1 MQRQRRGQPGAQ
13 LALIHYGLDK
23 VKQGPAFPSSLP
35 LLMAIVHGIRYLT
48 LSLRNAAGIDRHRN
62 PKSRLFALEIRNAVY
77 FPNRF
82 SIGYQNDSIWV
93 PEPVQGV
100 PPMTGLGK
108 VIRYMRPYS
117 WMAVLGLIT
126 TILPVVMELVTPRMV
141 QFVIDEGIRA
151 GNMTAVW
158 QGSAVMLLAAIV
170 GASTTIGQGIARAQ
184 ISQGIAFDLR
194 NDLFR
199 HIQRFSFANLD
210 RMQTGQLMTRVSSD
224 VDIARMF
231 LSAGLALLLRTLL
244 MVIGSLVMMLILD
257 WRLSLVMI
265 AVLALSSAVLF
276 WLMRVVGPLFSK
288 IQEKLDKLNTLVQEN
303 LAGVHVVKAYV
314 RERHEIER
322 FNVQNLDYMEQNIK
336 VGRLLALVMPS
347 LLLLTNFGAVFAI
360 WWGGIDVVG
369 GRLTVGELVAFNN
382 YLLIGMSPLLL
393 LSNIL
398 SMVSRAEASA
408 KRIVEVLET
417 EPSIQAPPEPVKDHK
432 PVGEVTFDNV
442 HFHYAGA
449 LRNGFGGA
457 DGAAASN
464 SQGQSQTAGANGSA
478 DARVR
483 AVGEE
488 VLHGIHL
495 HAKPGQKVALMG
507 ATGAGKSTLVNLI
520 PRFYDAID
528 GAIRLDGVDVRD
540 WEPTSLRKHIG
551 VVLQQSTL
559 FAGTVRDNIAYGR
572 PDAPLEEV
580 IGAAQAAQAHEF
592 VMRMPEGYGSMVEAR
607 GANLSGGQKQRIA
620 IARALLTSPAVLI
633 LDDSTSSVDL
643 DTELRLQLALKE
655 SLSDTTTFVIA
666 QRISSVVDADL
677 ILVLDDGKI
686 AARGT
691 HEELLASS
699 DIYQEIYFSQFEEA

>member
-1 MQRQRRGQPGAQ
+1 MWVCDDIDVVSSEADRPWKPGYRQFA
-13 LALIHYGLDK
+13 YGFGD
-23 VKQGPAFPSSLP
+23 
-35 LLMAIVHGIRYLT
+35 
-48 LSLRNAAGIDRHRN
+48 
-62 PKSRLFALEIRNAVY
+62 AVY
-77 FPNRF
+77 SRNRF
-82 SIGYQNDSIWV
+82 SSGYRKANLRV
-93 PEPVQGV
+93 AEPVRIFS
-100 PPMTGLGK
+100 PMTGLGK

-141 QFVIDEGIRA
+141 QFVIDRGILA
-151 GNMTAVW
+151 GDMTAVW

-199 HIQRFSFANLD
+199 HIQRFSFADLD

-244 MVIGSLVMMLILD
+244 MVIGSLVMMLVLD

-265 AVLALSSAVLF
+265 TVLALSAAVLF

-288 IQEKLDKLNTLVQEN
+288 VQEKLDKLNTLVQEN

-314 RERHEIER
+314 REGHEIER
-322 FNVQNLDYMEQNIK
+322 FNVQNVDYMEQNIK

-360 WWGGIDVVG
+360 WWGGIDVIG
-369 GRLTVGELVAFNN
+369 GRLTIGELVAFNN

-417 EPSIQAPPEPVKDHK
+417 EPAIQAPREAVTDQIPI
-432 PVGEVTFDNV
+432 GEVTFDNV
-442 HFHYAGA
+442 HFHYAGS
-449 LRNGFGGA
+449 LSNGLNGA
-457 DGAAASN
+457 DGADATD
-464 SQGQSQTAGANGSA
+464 SQGRSQAVGGNGSA
-478 DARVR
+478 DGRVR

-520 PRFYDAID
+520 PRFYDAVD

-551 VVLQQSTL
+551 VVLQQTTL
-559 FAGTVRDNIAYGR
+559 FAGTVRDNISYGR

-592 VMRMPEGYGSMVEAR
+592 VMRMPEGYESMVEAR

-643 DTELRLQLALKE
+643 DTELQLQLALQE
-655 SLSDTTTFVIA
+655 SLSETTTFVIA

-677 ILVLDDGKI
+677 ILVLEDGKI

-691 HEELLASS
+691 HEELLATSE
-699 DIYQEIYFSQFEEA
+699 IYQEIYFSQFEEA

>member
-1 MQRQRRGQPGAQ
+1 
-13 LALIHYGLDK
+13 
-23 VKQGPAFPSSLP
+23 
-35 LLMAIVHGIRYLT
+35 
-48 LSLRNAAGIDRHRN
+48 
-62 PKSRLFALEIRNAVY
+62 
-77 FPNRF
+77 
-82 SIGYQNDSIWV
+82 
-93 PEPVQGV
+93 
-100 PPMTGLGK
+100 MTGLGK

-141 QFVIDEGIRA
+141 QFVIDRGILA
-151 GNMTAVW
+151 GDMTAVW

-199 HIQRFSFANLD
+199 HIQRFSFADLD

-244 MVIGSLVMMLILD
+244 MVIGSLVMMLVLD

-265 AVLALSSAVLF
+265 TVLALSAAVLF

-288 IQEKLDKLNTLVQEN
+288 VQEKLDKLNTLVQEN

-314 RERHEIER
+314 REGHEIER
-322 FNVQNLDYMEQNIK
+322 FNVQNVDYMEQNIK

-360 WWGGIDVVG
+360 WWGGIDVIG
-369 GRLTVGELVAFNN
+369 GRLTIGELVAFNN

-417 EPSIQAPPEPVKDHK
+417 EPAIQAPREAVTDQI

-442 HFHYAGA
+442 HFHYAGS
-449 LRNGFGGA
+449 LSNGLNGA
-457 DGAAASN
+457 DGADATDSLGR
-464 SQGQSQTAGANGSA
+464 SQAVGGNGSA
-478 DARVR
+478 DGRVR

-520 PRFYDAID
+520 PRFYDAVD

-551 VVLQQSTL
+551 VVLQQTTL

-592 VMRMPEGYGSMVEAR
+592 VMRMPEGYESMVEAR

-643 DTELRLQLALKE
+643 DTELQLQLALQE
-655 SLSDTTTFVIA
+655 SLSETTTFVIA

-677 ILVLDDGKI
+677 ILVLEDGKI

-691 HEELLASS
+691 HEELLATSE
-699 DIYQEIYFSQFEEA
+699 IYQEIYFSQFEEA

>member
-1 MQRQRRGQPGAQ
+1 MR
-13 LALIHYGLDK
+13 
-23 VKQGPAFPSSLP
+23 
-35 LLMAIVHGIRYLT
+35 
-48 LSLRNAAGIDRHRN
+48 
-62 PKSRLFALEIRNAVY
+62 
-77 FPNRF
+77 
-82 SIGYQNDSIWV
+82 
-93 PEPVQGV
+93 
-100 PPMTGLGK
+100 GLGK

-141 QFVIDEGIRA
+141 QFVIDRGILA
-151 GNMTAVW
+151 GDMTAVW

-199 HIQRFSFANLD
+199 HIQRFSFADLD

-265 AVLALSSAVLF
+265 AVLALSAAVLF
-276 WLMRVVGPLFSK
+276 WLMRVVGPLFAK
-288 IQEKLDKLNTLVQEN
+288 VQEKLDKLNTLVQEN
-303 LAGVHVVKAYV
+303 LAGVRVVKAYV
-314 RERHEIER
+314 REGHEIER
-322 FNVQNLDYMEQNIK
+322 FNVQNVDYMEQNIK

-360 WWGGIDVVG
+360 WWGGIDVIG

-417 EPSIQAPPEPVKDHK
+417 EPAIQAPREPVTDHT

-442 HFHYAGA
+442 HFHYAGS
-449 LRNGFGGA
+449 LPNGLNGA
-457 DGAAASN
+457 DGAAAAD
-464 SQGQSQTAGANGSA
+464 SQGQSQAFGGNGSV
-478 DARVR
+478 DGRVR

-495 HAKPGQKVALMG
+495 QAKPGQKVALMG

-520 PRFYDAID
+520 PRFYDAVD

-580 IGAAQAAQAHEF
+580 ISAARAAQAHEF
-592 VMRMPEGYGSMVEAR
+592 VMRMPEGYESMVEAR

-643 DTELRLQLALKE
+643 DTELQLQLALQE
-655 SLSDTTTFVIA
+655 SLSETTTFVIA

-677 ILVLDDGKI
+677 ILVLEDGKI

-699 DIYQEIYFSQFEEA
+699 EIYQEIYFSQFEEA

>member
-1 MQRQRRGQPGAQ
+1 
-13 LALIHYGLDK
+13 
-23 VKQGPAFPSSLP
+23 
-35 LLMAIVHGIRYLT
+35 
-48 LSLRNAAGIDRHRN
+48 
-62 PKSRLFALEIRNAVY
+62 
-77 FPNRF
+77 
-82 SIGYQNDSIWV
+82 
-93 PEPVQGV
+93 
-100 PPMTGLGK
+100 
-108 VIRYMRPYS
+108 MRPYS

-141 QFVIDEGIRA
+141 QFVIDRGILA
-151 GNMTAVW
+151 GDMTAVW

-199 HIQRFSFANLD
+199 HIQRFSFADLD

-244 MVIGSLVMMLILD
+244 MVIGSLVMMLVLD

-265 AVLALSSAVLF
+265 TVLALSAAVLF

-288 IQEKLDKLNTLVQEN
+288 VQEKLDKLNTLVQEN

-314 RERHEIER
+314 REGHEIER
-322 FNVQNLDYMEQNIK
+322 FNVQNVDYMEQNIK

-360 WWGGIDVVG
+360 WWGGIDVIG
-369 GRLTVGELVAFNN
+369 GRLTIGELVAFNN

-417 EPSIQAPPEPVKDHK
+417 EPAIQAPREAVTDQI

-442 HFHYAGA
+442 HFHYAGS
-449 LRNGFGGA
+449 LSNGLNGA
-457 DGAAASN
+457 DGADATDSLGR
-464 SQGQSQTAGANGSA
+464 SQAVGGNGSA
-478 DARVR
+478 DGRVR

-520 PRFYDAID
+520 PRFYDAVD

-551 VVLQQSTL
+551 VVLQQTTL

-592 VMRMPEGYGSMVEAR
+592 VMRMPEDYESMVEAR

-643 DTELRLQLALKE
+643 DTELQLQLALQE
-655 SLSDTTTFVIA
+655 SLSETTTFVIA

-677 ILVLDDGKI
+677 ILVLEDGKI

-691 HEELLASS
+691 HEELLATSE
-699 DIYQEIYFSQFEEA
+699 IYQEIYFSQFEEA

>member
-1 MQRQRRGQPGAQ
+1 
-13 LALIHYGLDK
+13 
-23 VKQGPAFPSSLP
+23 
-35 LLMAIVHGIRYLT
+35 
-48 LSLRNAAGIDRHRN
+48 
-62 PKSRLFALEIRNAVY
+62 
-77 FPNRF
+77 
-82 SIGYQNDSIWV
+82 
-93 PEPVQGV
+93 
-100 PPMTGLGK
+100 
-108 VIRYMRPYS
+108 MRPYS

-141 QFVIDEGIRA
+141 QFVIDRGILA
-151 GNMTAVW
+151 GDMTAVW

-199 HIQRFSFANLD
+199 HIQRFSFADLD

-244 MVIGSLVMMLILD
+244 MVIGSLVMMLVLD

-265 AVLALSSAVLF
+265 TVLALSAAVLF

-288 IQEKLDKLNTLVQEN
+288 VQEKLDKLNTLVQEN

-314 RERHEIER
+314 REGHEIER
-322 FNVQNLDYMEQNIK
+322 FNVQNVDYMEQNIK

-360 WWGGIDVVG
+360 WWGGIDVIG
-369 GRLTVGELVAFNN
+369 GRLTIGELVAFNN

-398 SMVSRAEASA
+398 SMVSRGEASA

-417 EPSIQAPPEPVKDHK
+417 EPAIQAPREAVTDRI

-442 HFHYAGA
+442 HFHYAGS
-449 LRNGFGGA
+449 LSNGLNGA
-457 DGAAASN
+457 DGAAATD
-464 SQGQSQTAGANGSA
+464 SQGGSQAVGGNGSA
-478 DARVR
+478 DGRVR

-520 PRFYDAID
+520 PRFYDAVD

-551 VVLQQSTL
+551 VVLQQTTL

-592 VMRMPEGYGSMVEAR
+592 VMRMPEDYESMVEAR

-643 DTELRLQLALKE
+643 DTELQLQLALQE
-655 SLSDTTTFVIA
+655 SLSETTTFVIA

-677 ILVLDDGKI
+677 ILVLEDGKI

-691 HEELLASS
+691 HEELLATSE
-699 DIYQEIYFSQFEEA
+699 IYQEIYFSQFEEA

>member
-1 MQRQRRGQPGAQ
+1 
-13 LALIHYGLDK
+13 
-23 VKQGPAFPSSLP
+23 
-35 LLMAIVHGIRYLT
+35 
-48 LSLRNAAGIDRHRN
+48 
-62 PKSRLFALEIRNAVY
+62 
-77 FPNRF
+77 
-82 SIGYQNDSIWV
+82 
-93 PEPVQGV
+93 
-100 PPMTGLGK
+100 MTGLGK

-141 QFVIDEGIRA
+141 QFVIDRGILA
-151 GNMTAVW
+151 GDMTAVW

-199 HIQRFSFANLD
+199 HIQRFSFADLD

-244 MVIGSLVMMLILD
+244 MVIGSLVMMLVLD

-265 AVLALSSAVLF
+265 TVLALSAAVLF

-288 IQEKLDKLNTLVQEN
+288 VQEKLDKLNTLVQEN

-314 RERHEIER
+314 REGHEIER
-322 FNVQNLDYMEQNIK
+322 FNVQNVDYMEQNIK

-360 WWGGIDVVG
+360 WWGGIDVIG
-369 GRLTVGELVAFNN
+369 GRLTIGELVAFNN

-417 EPSIQAPPEPVKDHK
+417 EPAIQAPREAVTDQI

-442 HFHYAGA
+442 HFHYAGS
-449 LRNGFGGA
+449 LSNGLNGA
-457 DGAAASN
+457 DGAAATD
-464 SQGQSQTAGANGSA
+464 SQGGSQAVGGNGSA
-478 DARVR
+478 DGRVR

-520 PRFYDAID
+520 PRFYDAVD

-551 VVLQQSTL
+551 VVLQQTTL

-592 VMRMPEGYGSMVEAR
+592 VMRMPEGYESMVEAR

-643 DTELRLQLALKE
+643 DTELQLQLALQE
-655 SLSDTTTFVIA
+655 SLSETTTFVIA

-677 ILVLDDGKI
+677 ILVLEDGKI
-686 AARGT
+686 GARGT
-691 HEELLASS
+691 HEELLATSE
-699 DIYQEIYFSQFEEA
+699 IYQEIYFSQFEEA

>member
-1 MQRQRRGQPGAQ
+1 
-13 LALIHYGLDK
+13 
-23 VKQGPAFPSSLP
+23 
-35 LLMAIVHGIRYLT
+35 
-48 LSLRNAAGIDRHRN
+48 
-62 PKSRLFALEIRNAVY
+62 
-77 FPNRF
+77 
-82 SIGYQNDSIWV
+82 
-93 PEPVQGV
+93 
-100 PPMTGLGK
+100 
-108 VIRYMRPYS
+108 MRPYS

-141 QFVIDEGIRA
+141 QFVIDRGILA
-151 GNMTAVW
+151 GDMTAVW

-199 HIQRFSFANLD
+199 HIQRFSFADLD

-244 MVIGSLVMMLILD
+244 MVIGSLVMMLVLD

-265 AVLALSSAVLF
+265 TVLALSAAVLF

-288 IQEKLDKLNTLVQEN
+288 VQEKLDKLNTLVQEN

-314 RERHEIER
+314 REGHEIER
-322 FNVQNLDYMEQNIK
+322 FNVQNVDYMEQNIK

-347 LLLLTNFGAVFAI
+347 LLLLTNLGAVFAI
-360 WWGGIDVVG
+360 WWGGIDVIG
-369 GRLTVGELVAFNN
+369 GRLTIGELVAFNN

-417 EPSIQAPPEPVKDHK
+417 EPAIQAPREAVTDRI

-442 HFHYAGA
+442 HFHYAGS
-449 LRNGFGGA
+449 LSNGLNGA
-457 DGAAASN
+457 DGADATD
-464 SQGQSQTAGANGSA
+464 SQGRSQAVGGNGSA
-478 DARVR
+478 DGRVR

-520 PRFYDAID
+520 PRFYDAVD

-551 VVLQQSTL
+551 VVLQQTTL

-592 VMRMPEGYGSMVEAR
+592 VMRMPEGYESMVEAR

-643 DTELRLQLALKE
+643 DTELQLQLALQE
-655 SLSDTTTFVIA
+655 SLSETTTFVIA

-677 ILVLDDGKI
+677 ILVLEDGKI

-691 HEELLASS
+691 HEELLATSE
-699 DIYQEIYFSQFEEA
+699 IYQEIYFSQFEEA

>member
-1 MQRQRRGQPGAQ
+1 
-13 LALIHYGLDK
+13 
-23 VKQGPAFPSSLP
+23 
-35 LLMAIVHGIRYLT
+35 
-48 LSLRNAAGIDRHRN
+48 
-62 PKSRLFALEIRNAVY
+62 
-77 FPNRF
+77 
-82 SIGYQNDSIWV
+82 
-93 PEPVQGV
+93 
-100 PPMTGLGK
+100 
-108 VIRYMRPYS
+108 MRPYS

-141 QFVIDEGIRA
+141 QFVIDRGILA
-151 GNMTAVW
+151 GDMTAVW

-199 HIQRFSFANLD
+199 HIQRFSFADLD

-244 MVIGSLVMMLILD
+244 MVIGSLVMMLVLD

-265 AVLALSSAVLF
+265 TVLALSAAVLF

-288 IQEKLDKLNTLVQEN
+288 VQEKLDKLNTLVQEN

-314 RERHEIER
+314 REGHEIER
-322 FNVQNLDYMEQNIK
+322 FNVQNVDYMEQNIK

-360 WWGGIDVVG
+360 WWGGIDVIG
-369 GRLTVGELVAFNN
+369 GRLTIGELVAFNN

-417 EPSIQAPPEPVKDHK
+417 EPAIQAPREAVTDQI

-442 HFHYAGA
+442 HFHYAGS
-449 LRNGFGGA
+449 LSNGLNGA
-457 DGAAASN
+457 DGAAATD
-464 SQGQSQTAGANGSA
+464 SQGGSQAVGGNGSA
-478 DARVR
+478 DGRVR

-520 PRFYDAID
+520 PRFYDAVD

-551 VVLQQSTL
+551 VVLQQTTL

-592 VMRMPEGYGSMVEAR
+592 VMRMPEDYESMVEAR

-643 DTELRLQLALKE
+643 DTELQLQLALQE
-655 SLSDTTTFVIA
+655 SLSETTTFVIA

-677 ILVLDDGKI
+677 ILVLEDGKI

-691 HEELLASS
+691 HEELLATSE
-699 DIYQEIYFSQFEEA
+699 IYQEIYFSQFEEA

>member
-1 MQRQRRGQPGAQ
+1 
-13 LALIHYGLDK
+13 
-23 VKQGPAFPSSLP
+23 
-35 LLMAIVHGIRYLT
+35 
-48 LSLRNAAGIDRHRN
+48 
-62 PKSRLFALEIRNAVY
+62 
-77 FPNRF
+77 
-82 SIGYQNDSIWV
+82 
-93 PEPVQGV
+93 
-100 PPMTGLGK
+100 MTGLAK
-108 VIRYMRPYS
+108 VIRYMRPYR

-141 QFVIDEGIRA
+141 QFVIDKGIRA
-151 GNMTAVW
+151 GDMTAVW
-158 QGSAVMLLAAIV
+158 QGSGVMLLAAIV

-265 AVLALSSAVLF
+265 TVLALSSAVLF

-288 IQEKLDKLNTLVQEN
+288 VQEKLDELNTLAQEN
-303 LAGVHVVKAYV
+303 LAGVRVVKAYV

-336 VGRLLALVMPS
+336 VGRLLALVMPI

-360 WWGGIDVVG
+360 WWGGIDVIG

-417 EPSIQAPPEPVKDHK
+417 EPAIQAPPEPVADYI
-432 PVGEVTFDNV
+432 PVGEVTFENV
-442 HFHYAGA
+442 HFHYAGS
-449 LRNGFGGA
+449 LPNGLSGA
-457 DGAAASN
+457 DGATASN
-464 SQGQSQTAGANGSA
+464 MQGRPQAVGGNGSG
-478 DARVR
+478 DGRVR
-483 AVGEE
+483 AVGEA

-495 HAKPGQKVALMG
+495 QAKPGQKVALMG

-520 PRFYDAID
+520 PRFYDAVS

-540 WEPTSLRKHIG
+540 WEPTRLRRHIG

-559 FAGTVRDNIAYGR
+559 FAGSVRENIAYGR

-592 VMRMPEGYGSMVEAR
+592 VMRMPEGYESMVEAR

-620 IARALLTSPAVLI
+620 IARALLTGPAVLI

-643 DTELRLQLALKE
+643 DTELRLQMALKE
-655 SLSDTTTFVIA
+655 SLSGTTTFVIA

-699 DIYQEIYFSQFEEA
+699 EIYQEIYFSQFEEA